1 MYTLPQEIEV
11 LYILPAIRRELSKEL
26 IRTHGVTYE
35 KTGKLLG
42 ITKAAVS
49 QYLSNK
55 RAAKIK
61 LHPKA
66 LIRIQKSARLIIKNK
81 TDTARELQDIL
92 NFIRRK
98 KYHCEV
104 CGGSKDGEL
113 HDCKQIVPRY
123 LDD

>member
-1 MYTLPQEIEV
+1 MYTLPQEVEV
-11 LYILPAIRRELSKEL
+11 LFILPALRRELSKEL
-26 IRTHGVTYE
+26 IREYGITYE

-49 QYLSNK
+49 QYLSHK
-55 RAAKIK
+55 RAAKIR
-61 LHPKA
+61 LHPKVLA
-66 LIRIQKSARLIIKNK
+66 RVHKSAKLIVRGK
-81 TDTARELQDIL
+81 TDVPRELQDIL

-104 CGGSKDGEL
+104 CGGSKDGEF